1 MQEGNQTK
9 EIIDSLKQDLEKSV
23 IYLKSEYA
31 VIRAGRANPHIL
43 DKISVDYYGAPTPLS
58 QMANMSVQEA
68 RLLVVSLYD
77 ISQVRAVV
85 KAISEA
91 DLGVNISDDGRVIR
105 LAFPILTEERRR
117 EIAKSLKVLLEN
129 AKIAMRNSRRDSIDF
144 FKQMKKDAEI
154 SEDDLTYYEKEIQKI
169 VDDYTAK
176 LDKIFEAKEKEIME
190 V

>member
-9 EIIDSLKQDLEKSV
+9 EIIESLKEDLEKSV
-23 IYLKSEYA
+23 VYLKGEYA

-43 DKISVDYYGAPTPLS
+43 DKILVDYYGTPTPLS

-77 ISQVRAVV
+77 ISQVRSVV

-105 LAFPILTEERRR
+105 LAFPILTEERRK
-117 EIAKSLKVLLEN
+117 EIVKQCGKEVEAAKVG
-129 AKIAMRNSRRDSIDF
+129 IRNIRRDGIEKLKKSIKEGLSEDNE
-144 FKQMKKDAEI
+144 KDAEA
-154 SEDDLTYYEKEIQKI
+154 DLQKI
-169 VDDYTAK
+169 HDNYMKKVDELLAK
-176 LDKIFEAKEKEIME
+176 KNKELMT